1 MPLYRIRPPRR
12 CRGVNSFQY
21 FQLKEDASLS
31 MPIRIFHFA
40 VEGDY
45 TAGKPIDPG
54 SVPKHQVAYFE
65 YSPQVE
71 ICDVLFRPV
80 LLVKS
85 EIKKLW
91 QFYEPHMKYKGVQVF
106 ANDTRINVAP
116 MYWCPMIDSISC
128 MDVGTQRYP
137 DRSIKRLV
145 LQFQA
150 VQGRHIFQVAGLL
163 ERITVVSLPVAES
176 MLKRSATG
184 FQLQAV
190 DLV

>member
-1 MPLYRIRPPRR
+1 M
-12 CRGVNSFQY
+12 NAFQY
-21 FQLKEDASLS
+21 FQLKEDDSLS

-45 TAGKPIDPG
+45 TEGKPIDPEN
-54 SVPKHQVAYFE
+54 VPKHQVAYFE

-71 ICDVLFRPV
+71 ICDVLFRPI

-85 EIKKLW
+85 ELKKLW
-91 QFYEPHMKYKGVQVF
+91 QRYEPGMKCKGVQVF

-116 MYWCPMIDSISC
+116 MYWCPMIDAVSC
-128 MDVGTQRYP
+128 MDVGTQWHP
-137 DRSIKRLV
+137 DRSMKHLV
-145 LQFQA
+145 LQFRA
-150 VQGRHIFQVAGLL
+150 VQGRHIFQVAGLS

-176 MLKRSATG
+176 MLKRGATG